1 MVRLISTMGN
11 MGNLISQS
19 TLVTNMRIGRKFDM
33 SRLLKNIEF
42 FWADL
47 RPEDRLTVVVAG
59 VLELTLLGFFVCAF
73 L

>member
-1 MVRLISTMGN
+1 
-11 MGNLISQS
+11 
-19 TLVTNMRIGRKFDM
+19 MRIGRKFDM

>member
-1 MVRLISTMGN
+1 
-11 MGNLISQS
+11 
-19 TLVTNMRIGRKFDM
+19 M

-47 RPEDRLTVVVAG
+47 RVEDRLTVVVAV
-59 VLELTLLGFFVCAF
+59 VLELTLLGFFVCVF

>member
-1 MVRLISTMGN
+1 MVRLIST